1 MVIDQLLGFAHEPGA
16 PPVIR
21 NSQTPLL
28 MQIYSGGVVAVFTV
42 FALMYWNAYRKRGE
56 LGLDAR
62 QTLDARLNIID
73 NAGIAL
79 IGVLS
84 VAIATFGG
92 SLAAAAVAG
101 PIYFLIGPFKFALGS
116 YSPGLHAARPY
127 GYKRYFARVRR
138 HFASSP
144 PHDEAIAAGSSP
156 ARMRAIAD
164 FEPSR

>member
-1 MVIDQLLGFAHEPGA
+1 
-16 PPVIR
+16 VIR

-42 FALMYWNAYRKRGE
+42 FALMYWNAYRRRGE

-73 NAGIAL
+73 NGGIAL

-92 SLAAAAVAG
+92 PLAAAVVAG

-116 YSPGLHAARPY
+116 YSARA
-127 GYKRYFARVRR
+127 YKRLSVGADLRVRPGPT
-138 HFASSP
+138 HGSAPTDTGDISP
-144 PHDEAIAAGSSP
+144 V
-156 ARMRAIAD
+156 
-164 FEPSR
+164 